1 MSIIGTAG
9 QGGRPHPNWGL
20 GDLPDIVRHY
30 QQKEIQTEKELEEYV
45 NEADADL
52 IYGSKLL
59 LAIDQA
65 RLTVG
70 AKGVNRDILEDVEF
84 QTGQPLPIGESTRRL
99 MTSAFSR
106 TGQGEVVMAL
116 ESSGKYGK
124 VALLLVL
131 LAALLKIVGWLVSN
145 GKAYSGAG
153 ADGGAAYASDVAGK
167 DTSGLPEDS
176 VVDKIKTTLLKD
188 LYIDHY
194 KDLKD
199 GQRVKFNTSVLFLD
213 SVLTRAK
220 AEEYLNCLAA
230 ASNSKPL
237 KGVFEACANG
247 EYKSQNEILVAAVA
261 DLLGRRV
268 TSGIYTQNAVRRA
281 WKALPAEF
289 RNAGVQIPCET
300 VFANYVGGI
309 DTLNS
314 VIVDLKGA
322 FAGLAALDLNDV
334 AQRKPDG
341 VSVTREGFKSV
352 VERPAQ
358 GFADATRAL
367 MTDVVVP
374 LTSFADSAQS
384 LDRLDGII
392 YPVVAVPPKV
402 GEAMCGYEVGYSSDM
417 SKSMYVATQSSFFGL
432 EFFEAMKGKG
442 FSLGGDSAEKILA
455 AIVALD
461 LNAMS
466 KSTRVT
472 DLSSYNKLETSLENL
487 RKEIETFGENVKDQ
501 SAEALSEMNGAISRQ
516 IKRDVGMAPGDP
528 MGITNLAFNE
538 NVDFYRSINIV
549 MSLTKVIC
557 RGAATLQGVIDKSDR
572 NPLKVK

>member
-153 ADGGAAYASDVAGK
+153 ADGGAAYASDVASK

-230 ASNSKPL
+230 ASNGKPL

>member
-1 MSIIGTAG
+1 MSITGTAG
-9 QGGRPHPNWGL
+9 QGGRPHPNWTL
-20 GDLPDIVRHY
+20 GDLPDLVRHY
-30 QQKEIQTEKELEEYV
+30 EQKEIHTEQDLDTYLS
-45 NEADADL
+45 EADADL

-59 LAIDQA
+59 LAIDRA
-65 RLTVG
+65 LGT
-70 AKGVNRDILEDVEF
+70 AKSKGINRDMLEDVEF
-84 QTGQPLPIGESTRRL
+84 QTGSLVPVGESTRRL
-99 MTSAFSR
+99 LTSAYSR
-106 TGQGEVVMAL
+106 TGQGEVTMAL

-124 VALLLVL
+124 VALLLVMI
-131 LAALLKIVGWLVSN
+131 AALLKIVGWLVSN
-145 GKAYSGAG
+145 GKAYSGSG
-153 ADGGAAYASDVAGK
+153 ADGGAAYATDVAGK
-167 DTSGLPEDS
+167 DTSSLPEDS
-176 VVDKIKTTLLKD
+176 VATKLKISLLKD

-213 SVLTRAK
+213 NVLTRVK
-220 AEEYLNCLAA
+220 AEDYLNCLAA

-237 KGVFEACANG
+237 KGVFEACASG

-261 DLLGRRV
+261 DLFNRRV

-281 WKALPAEF
+281 WKALPTEF

-300 VFANYVGGI
+300 VFANYVAGI
-309 DTLNS
+309 DTLNT
-314 VIVDLKGA
+314 VILELKDG
-322 FAGLAALDLNDV
+322 FTGLAGLDLNEV

-341 VSVTREGFKSV
+341 VSVTRDGFKSV

-358 GFADATRAL
+358 KFADATRAL

-374 LTSFADSAQS
+374 LTSFADNAQG
-384 LDRLDGII
+384 LDRQDGIL
-392 YPVVAVPPKV
+392 YPVLAVPPKV
-402 GEAMCGYEVGYSSDM
+402 GEAMCGYELGYASDL
-417 SKSMYVATQSSFFGL
+417 SKSIFVATQSSYFGL
-432 EFFEAMKGKG
+432 EFFEAMKSKG
-442 FSLGGDSAEKILA
+442 FNLGGDSAEKILA

-472 DLSSYNKLETSLENL
+472 DLSAYNKLETSLETL
-487 RKEIETFGENVKDQ
+487 RKEIEGFGESVKDQ
-501 SAEALSEMNGAISRQ
+501 SSEALSEMNGAISRQ

-538 NVDFYRSINIV
+538 NVDFYRSVNIV
-549 MSLTKVIC
+549 MSLAKVIC

>member
-1 MSIIGTAG
+1 MSITGTAG
-9 QGGRPHPNWGL
+9 QGGRPHPNWSL
-20 GDLPDIVRHY
+20 GDLPELVRHY
-30 QQKEIQTEKELEEYV
+30 EQKEIQTEEDLDSYV
-45 NEADADL
+45 SEAEADL

-59 LAIDQA
+59 LAIDRA
-65 RLTVG
+65 RELAG
-70 AKGVNRDILEDVEF
+70 EKGVNRELLEDVEF
-84 QTGQPLPIGESTRRL
+84 QTGTALPVGESTRRL
-99 MTSAFSR
+99 LTSAFSR
-106 TGQGEVVMAL
+106 TGQGEVTMAL

-131 LAALLKIVGWLVSN
+131 LAALLKIVGWLISN

-153 ADGGAAYASDVAGK
+153 ADGGAAYAADVANK
-167 DTSGLPEDS
+167 DTSSLPEDS
-176 VVDKIKTTLLKD
+176 VAGKIKTTLIKD

-199 GQRVKFNTSVLFLD
+199 GQRVKFNTSILFLD
-213 SVLTRAK
+213 SVLVRAK
-220 AEEYLNCLAA
+220 AEEFLNCLAA
-230 ASNSKPL
+230 ASNSKPF
-237 KGVFEACANG
+237 KGVFEACAAG

-268 TSGIYTQNAVRRA
+268 TSGIYTQAAVRRA
-281 WKALPAEF
+281 WKAMPTEF

-300 VFANYVGGI
+300 VFANYAAGI
-309 DTLNS
+309 NTLNS
-314 VIVDLKGA
+314 AILDLKDA
-322 FAGLAALDLNDV
+322 FAGLAALNLDDV

-341 VSVTREGFKSV
+341 VSVTRDGYKSV
-352 VERPAQ
+352 VEKPAQ
-358 GFADATRAL
+358 KFADGTRAL

-374 LTSFADSAQS
+374 LTSFADNVQA

-402 GEAMCGYEVGYSSDM
+402 GEALCGYEMGYSSEL
-417 SKSMYVATQSSFFGL
+417 SKSIFVATQSSFFGL

-442 FSLGGDSAEKILA
+442 FNLGGDSAEKILA
-455 AIVALD
+455 AIVSLD
-461 LNAMS
+461 IKAMS

-472 DLSSYNKLETSLENL
+472 DLSAYNKLETSLENL
-487 RKEIETFGENVKDQ
+487 RKEIESFGRNVQDQ
-501 SAEALSEMNGAISRQ
+501 STEAMSEMNGAISRQ

-538 NVDFYRSINIV
+538 NVDFYRSVNIV
-549 MSLTKVIC
+549 MTLTKVIC

>member
-9 QGGRPHPNWGL
+9 QGGRPHPKWGL

-153 ADGGAAYASDVAGK
+153 ADGGAAYASDVASK

-230 ASNSKPL
+230 ASNGKPL

-289 RNAGVQIPCET
+289 RSAGVQIPCET

>member
-1 MSIIGTAG
+1 MSITGTAG
-9 QGGRPHPNWGL
+9 QGGRPHPNWTL
-20 GDLPDIVRHY
+20 GELPELVRHY
-30 QQKEIQTEKELEEYV
+30 EQKEIHTEQDLDSYLS
-45 NEADADL
+45 EADADL

-59 LAIDQA
+59 LAIDRA
-65 RLTVG
+65 LET
-70 AKGVNRDILEDVEF
+70 AKNKGINRDMLEDVEF
-84 QTGQPLPIGESTRRL
+84 QTGSLVPVGESTRRL
-99 MTSAFSR
+99 LTSAYSR
-106 TGQGEVVMAL
+106 TGQGEVTMAL

-124 VALLLVL
+124 VALLLVMI
-131 LAALLKIVGWLVSN
+131 AALLKIVGWLVSN
-145 GKAYSGAG
+145 GKAYSGSG
-153 ADGGAAYASDVAGK
+153 ADGGAAYASDVASK

-176 VVDKIKTTLLKD
+176 VATKLKISLLKD

-213 SVLTRAK
+213 NVLTRVK

-237 KGVFEACANG
+237 KGVFEACASG

-261 DLLGRRV
+261 DLLNRRV

-281 WKALPAEF
+281 WKAMPSEF

-309 DTLNS
+309 DTLNT
-314 VIVDLKGA
+314 VILDLKDA
-322 FAGLAALDLNDV
+322 FAGLGGLDLNDV

-358 GFADATRAL
+358 KFADATRAL

-374 LTSFADSAQS
+374 LTSFADNAQG
-384 LDRLDGII
+384 LDRQDGIL
-392 YPVVAVPPKV
+392 YPVLAVPPKV
-402 GEAMCGYEVGYSSDM
+402 GEAMCGYELGYSSEL
-417 SKSMYVATQSSFFGL
+417 SKSIFVATQSSYFGL
-432 EFFEAMKGKG
+432 EFFEAMKSKG
-442 FSLGGDSAEKILA
+442 FNLGGDSAEKILA

-472 DLSSYNKLETSLENL
+472 DLSAYNKLETSLETL
-487 RKEIETFGENVKDQ
+487 RKEIEGFGESVKDQ
-501 SAEALSEMNGAISRQ
+501 STEALSEMNGAISRQ

-538 NVDFYRSINIV
+538 NVDFYRSVNIV
-549 MSLTKVIC
+549 MSLAKVIC

>member
-9 QGGRPHPNWGL
+9 QGGRPHPKWGL

-153 ADGGAAYASDVAGK
+153 ADGGAAYASDVASK

-220 AEEYLNCLAA
+220 AEEYLNCLTA
-230 ASNSKPL
+230 ASNGKPL

-289 RNAGVQIPCET
+289 RSAGVQIPCET

>member
-1 MSIIGTAG
+1 MSITGTAG
-9 QGGRPHPNWGL
+9 QGGRPHPNWTL
-20 GDLPDIVRHY
+20 GELPELVRHY
-30 QQKEIQTEKELEEYV
+30 EQKEIHTEQDLDSYLS
-45 NEADADL
+45 EADADL

-59 LAIDQA
+59 LAIDRA
-65 RLTVG
+65 LET
-70 AKGVNRDILEDVEF
+70 AKNKGINRDMLEDVEF
-84 QTGQPLPIGESTRRL
+84 QTGSLVPVGESTRRL
-99 MTSAFSR
+99 LTSAYSR
-106 TGQGEVVMAL
+106 TGQGEVTMAL

-124 VALLLVL
+124 VALLLVMI
-131 LAALLKIVGWLVSN
+131 AALLKIVGWLVSN
-145 GKAYSGAG
+145 GKAYSGSG
-153 ADGGAAYASDVAGK
+153 ADGGAAYASDVASK

-176 VVDKIKTTLLKD
+176 VATKLKISLLKD

-213 SVLTRAK
+213 NVLTRVK

-237 KGVFEACANG
+237 KGVFEACASG

-261 DLLGRRV
+261 DLLNRRV

-281 WKALPAEF
+281 WKAMPTEF

-309 DTLNS
+309 DTLNT
-314 VIVDLKGA
+314 VILDLKDA
-322 FAGLAALDLNDV
+322 FAGLGGLDLTDV

-358 GFADATRAL
+358 KFADATRAL

-374 LTSFADSAQS
+374 LTSFADNAQG
-384 LDRLDGII
+384 LDRQDGIL
-392 YPVVAVPPKV
+392 YPVLAVPPKV
-402 GEAMCGYEVGYSSDM
+402 GEAMCGYELGYSSEL
-417 SKSMYVATQSSFFGL
+417 SKSIFVATQSSYFGL
-432 EFFEAMKGKG
+432 EFFEAMKSKG
-442 FSLGGDSAEKILA
+442 FNLGGDSAEKILA

-472 DLSSYNKLETSLENL
+472 DLSAYNKLETSLETL
-487 RKEIETFGENVKDQ
+487 RKEIEGFGESVKDQ

-538 NVDFYRSINIV
+538 NIDFYRSVNIV
-549 MSLTKVIC
+549 MSLAKVIC